1 MSCLYIVRKT
11 VSHFTFLY
19 KEIISIIQTKMAS
32 LTPKDLLLASQLE
45 ADQVASLLSPYGFK
59 EIPKADANLQA
70 MAEDPRARQ
79 LLAEIIHELLDCLS
93 RSADPDQA
101 LNYFERFT
109 KATIDKI
116 HLLSYL
122 QATPRVLELL
132 ATTFGGSPFMAEILI
147 RDPEYLYWVSDPR
160 LLDQVRTKKEL
171 TRDLSEALKHL
182 RTKAKQLDVLR
193 IFKRKE
199 ILRIGIRDL
208 LKMSDVEETG
218 EALSTLAEVLIQKAY
233 EISDRAMRR
242 EEGTPFHKDSSGKK
256 VRTGFTVL
264 AMGKLGGGELNFSS
278 DVDLMYLYASD
289 RDGVSRGGASGRSAA
304 TSKEEYF
311 KRLSQKI
318 TSALSDVTPEGYVYR
333 VDLRLRP
340 EGKMG
345 SLAHSLQGFRRYYA
359 TRGETWERL
368 ALTKAWPVAGD
379 RSLGMKF
386 VKTVIPFI
394 HGRPFDRTARSEVKR
409 IKERIDQKMS
419 ARGLTRRNVKL
430 GFGGIREIEFVVQS
444 LQASFGSKVP
454 EIRERNTRKALRRLL
469 DHGLLSEAEHRDL
482 SAAYRFL
489 RDVENKLQMVS
500 DVQTHA
506 IPVDSQEVRACAI
519 RLGYRDGAQGT
530 AQDNAINRFLKERD
544 DHTGRV
550 HRIFE
555 DRFR

>member
-1 MSCLYIVRKT
+1 MN
-11 VSHFTFLY
+11 
-19 KEIISIIQTKMAS
+19 S
-32 LTPKDLLLASQLE
+32 LNPKDLLLASRLDD
-45 ADQVASLLSPYGFK
+45 AQVASLLSPYGFK

-70 MAEDPRARQ
+70 MADDPRARQ
-79 LLAEIIHELLDCLS
+79 LLAEIIQELLDGLS
-93 RSADPDQA
+93 RSANPDQG

-109 KATIDKI
+109 KAAIDKI

-122 QATPRVLELL
+122 QATPRVLGLL

-160 LLDQVRTKKEL
+160 LLNQERKKKDL
-171 TRDLSEALKHL
+171 IRDLSDALKHL
-182 RTKAKQLDVLR
+182 RTETKQLEVLR

-199 ILRIGIRDL
+199 ILRIGVRDL

-218 EALSTLAEVLIQKAY
+218 AALSALAEVLIQKAY
-233 EISDRAMRR
+233 EVSDRAMRR
-242 EEGTPFHKDSSGKK
+242 EEGTPFHKYSSGKR
-256 VRTGFTVL
+256 VRTGYTVL

-289 RDGVSRGGASGRSAA
+289 RGGVSRSGASGRSAA
-304 TSKEEYF
+304 ISKEEYF

-345 SLAHSLQGFRRYYA
+345 SLAHSLPAFLRYYA
-359 TRGETWERL
+359 SRGETWERL
-368 ALTKAWPVAGD
+368 ALTKTWPVAGD

-386 VKTVIPFI
+386 VKKVARFI
-394 HGRPFDRTARSEVKR
+394 HGRPFDRKARSEVKR

-419 ARGLTRRNVKL
+419 ARGLSRRNVKL
-430 GFGGIREIEFVVQS
+430 GFGGIREIEFIVQS
-444 LQASFGSKVP
+444 LQVSFGGKAP
-454 EIRERNTRKALRRLL
+454 GIRGRNTRKALRRLL
-469 DHGLLSEAEHRDL
+469 DHGFLSKEEHRDL

-489 RDVENKLQMVS
+489 RDLENKLQMVS

-506 IPVDSQEVRACAI
+506 IPVDSEEVRACAI
-519 RLGYRDGAQGT
+519 RLGYRDGAQES
-530 AQDNAINRFLKERD
+530 AVDRFSKEYD
-544 DHTGRV
+544 GHTNRV
-550 HRIFE
+550 HRIFQ

>member
-1 MSCLYIVRKT
+1 MN
-11 VSHFTFLY
+11 
-19 KEIISIIQTKMAS
+19 S
-32 LTPKDLLLASQLE
+32 LNPKDLLLASRLDD
-45 ADQVASLLSPYGFK
+45 AQVASLLSPYGFK

-70 MAEDPRARQ
+70 MADDPRARQ
-79 LLAEIIHELLDCLS
+79 LLAEIIQELLDGLS
-93 RSADPDQA
+93 RSANPDQG

-109 KATIDKI
+109 KAAIDKI

-160 LLDQVRTKKEL
+160 LLNQERKKKDL
-171 TRDLSEALKHL
+171 IRDLSDALKHL
-182 RTKAKQLDVLR
+182 RTETKQLEVLR

-199 ILRIGIRDL
+199 ILRIGVRDL

-218 EALSTLAEVLIQKAY
+218 AALSALAEVLIQKAY
-233 EISDRAMRR
+233 EVSDRAMRR
-242 EEGTPFHKDSSGKK
+242 EEGTPFHKDSSGKR

-289 RDGVSRGGASGRSAA
+289 RGGVSRSGASGRSAA
-304 TSKEEYF
+304 ISKEEYF

-318 TSALSDVTPEGYVYR
+318 TSALSEVTPEGYVYR

-345 SLAHSLQGFRRYYA
+345 SLAHSLPAFLRYYA
-359 TRGETWERL
+359 SRGETWERL
-368 ALTKAWPVAGD
+368 ALTKTWPVAGD

-386 VKTVIPFI
+386 MKKVTRFI
-394 HGRPFDRTARSEVKR
+394 HGRPFDRKARSEVKR

-419 ARGLTRRNVKL
+419 ARGLSRRNVKL
-430 GFGGIREIEFVVQS
+430 GFGGIREIEFIVQS
-444 LQASFGSKVP
+444 LQVSFGGKAP
-454 EIRERNTRKALRRLL
+454 GIRGRNTRKALRRLL
-469 DHGLLSEAEHRDL
+469 DHGFLSKEEHRDL

-489 RDVENKLQMVS
+489 RDLENKLQMVS

-506 IPVDSQEVRACAI
+506 IPVDSEEVRACAI
-519 RLGYRDGAQGT
+519 RLGYRDGAQES
-530 AQDNAINRFLKERD
+530 AVDRFSKEYD
-544 DHTGRV
+544 GHTNRV
-550 HRIFE
+550 HRIFQ

>member
-1 MSCLYIVRKT
+1 MK
-11 VSHFTFLY
+11 
-19 KEIISIIQTKMAS
+19 S
-32 LTPKDLLLASQLE
+32 LNPKDLLLASRLDAE
-45 ADQVASLLSPYGFK
+45 QVASLLSPYGYK

-70 MAEDPRARQ
+70 IADDPRARQ
-79 LLAEIIHELLDCLS
+79 LLAEIIEELLECMS

-109 KATIDKI
+109 KSTIDKI

-122 QATPRVLELL
+122 NATPRVLELL
-132 ATTFGGSPFMAEILI
+132 TTTFGGSPFMSEILI
-147 RDPEYLYWVSDPR
+147 RDPEYLYWISDPR
-160 LLDQVRTKKEL
+160 ILNHERKKKDL
-171 TRDLSEALKHL
+171 IRDLSDALKDL
-182 RTKAKQLDVLR
+182 RTGPKQLDVLR
-193 IFKRKE
+193 VFKRKE
-199 ILRIGIRDL
+199 ILRIGVRDL

-218 EALSTLAEVLIQKAY
+218 AALSILAEVLIQKAY
-233 EISDRAMRR
+233 EISDRAMQR
-242 EEGTPFHKDSSGKK
+242 EEGTPFHKDSSGKRI
-256 VRTGFTVL
+256 RTAFTVL

-289 RDGVSRGGASGRSAA
+289 RDGVFRRGTSGRSAA
-304 TSKEEYF
+304 MSKEEYF
-311 KRLSQKI
+311 KGLSQKI

-345 SLAHSLQGFRRYYA
+345 SLAHSLQAFLRYYA
-359 TRGETWERL
+359 SRGETWERL

-386 VKTVIPFI
+386 LKRVIPFI
-394 HGRPFDRTARSEVKR
+394 HGRPFDRKARTEVKR

-419 ARGLTRRNVKL
+419 ARGLSRRNVKL

-444 LQASFGSKVP
+444 LQASFGTKFP
-454 EIRERNTRKALRRLL
+454 GIRERNTRKALRRLL

-500 DVQTHA
+500 DIQTHA
-506 IPVDSQEVRACAI
+506 IPVDSEEVRACAI
-519 RLGYRDGAQGT
+519 RLGYRDGAPG
-530 AQDNAINRFLKERD
+530 NAIDRFSKEYD
-544 DHTGRV
+544 DHTSRV
-550 HRIFE
+550 HRIFQE
-555 DRFR
+555 RFR

>member
-1 MSCLYIVRKT
+1 MN
-11 VSHFTFLY
+11 
-19 KEIISIIQTKMAS
+19 S
-32 LTPKDLLLASQLE
+32 LNPKDLLLASRLDD
-45 ADQVASLLSPYGFK
+45 AQVASLLSPYGFK

-70 MAEDPRARQ
+70 MADDPRARQ
-79 LLAEIIHELLDCLS
+79 LLAEIIQELLDGLS
-93 RSADPDQA
+93 RSANPDQG

-109 KATIDKI
+109 KAAIDKI

-160 LLDQVRTKKEL
+160 LLNQERKKKDL
-171 TRDLSEALKHL
+171 IRDLSDALKHL
-182 RTKAKQLDVLR
+182 RTETKQLEVLR

-199 ILRIGIRDL
+199 ILRIGVRDL

-218 EALSTLAEVLIQKAY
+218 AALSALAEVLIQKAY
-233 EISDRAMRR
+233 EVSDRAMRR
-242 EEGTPFHKDSSGKK
+242 EEGTPFHKDSSGKR

-289 RDGVSRGGASGRSAA
+289 RGGVSRSGASGRSAA
-304 TSKEEYF
+304 ISKEEYF

-345 SLAHSLQGFRRYYA
+345 SLAHSLPAFLRYYA
-359 TRGETWERL
+359 SRGETWERL
-368 ALTKAWPVAGD
+368 ALTKTWPVAGD

-386 VKTVIPFI
+386 MKKVTRFI
-394 HGRPFDRTARSEVKR
+394 HGRPFDRKARSEVKR

-419 ARGLTRRNVKL
+419 ARGLSRRNVKL
-430 GFGGIREIEFVVQS
+430 GFGGIREIEFIVQS
-444 LQASFGSKVP
+444 LQVSFGGKAP
-454 EIRERNTRKALRRLL
+454 GIRGRNTRKALRRLL
-469 DHGLLSEAEHRDL
+469 DHGLLSKEEHRDL

-489 RDVENKLQMVS
+489 RDLENKLQMVS

-506 IPVDSQEVRACAI
+506 IPVDSEEVRACAI
-519 RLGYRDGAQGT
+519 RLGYRDGAQES
-530 AQDNAINRFLKERD
+530 AVDRFSKEYD
-544 DHTGRV
+544 GHTNRV
-550 HRIFE
+550 HRIFQ

>member
-1 MSCLYIVRKT
+1 MN
-11 VSHFTFLY
+11 
-19 KEIISIIQTKMAS
+19 S
-32 LTPKDLLLASQLE
+32 LNPKDLLLASRLDD
-45 ADQVASLLSPYGFK
+45 AQVASLLSPYGFK

-70 MAEDPRARQ
+70 MADDPRARQ
-79 LLAEIIHELLDCLS
+79 LLAEIIQELLDGLS
-93 RSADPDQA
+93 RSANPDQG

-109 KATIDKI
+109 KAAIDKI

-160 LLDQVRTKKEL
+160 LLNQERKKKDL
-171 TRDLSEALKHL
+171 IRDLSDALKHL
-182 RTKAKQLDVLR
+182 RTETKQLEVLR

-199 ILRIGIRDL
+199 ILRIGVRDL

-218 EALSTLAEVLIQKAY
+218 AALSALAEVLIQKAY
-233 EISDRAMRR
+233 EVSDRAMRR
-242 EEGTPFHKDSSGKK
+242 EEGTPFHKDSSGKR

-289 RDGVSRGGASGRSAA
+289 RGGVSRSGASGRSAA
-304 TSKEEYF
+304 ISKEEYF

-345 SLAHSLQGFRRYYA
+345 SLAHSLPAFLRYYA
-359 TRGETWERL
+359 SRGETWERL
-368 ALTKAWPVAGD
+368 ALTKTWPVAGD

-386 VKTVIPFI
+386 MKKVTRFI
-394 HGRPFDRTARSEVKR
+394 HGRPFDRKARSEVKR

-419 ARGLTRRNVKL
+419 ARGLSRRNVKL
-430 GFGGIREIEFVVQS
+430 GFGGIREIEFIVQS
-444 LQASFGSKVP
+444 LQVSFGGKAP
-454 EIRERNTRKALRRLL
+454 GIRGRNTRKALRRLL
-469 DHGLLSEAEHRDL
+469 DHGFLSKEEHRDL

-489 RDVENKLQMVS
+489 RDLENKLQMVS

-506 IPVDSQEVRACAI
+506 IPVDSEEVRACAI
-519 RLGYRDGAQGT
+519 RLGYRDGAQES
-530 AQDNAINRFLKERD
+530 AVDRFSKEYD
-544 DHTGRV
+544 GHTNRV
-550 HRIFE
+550 HRIFQ